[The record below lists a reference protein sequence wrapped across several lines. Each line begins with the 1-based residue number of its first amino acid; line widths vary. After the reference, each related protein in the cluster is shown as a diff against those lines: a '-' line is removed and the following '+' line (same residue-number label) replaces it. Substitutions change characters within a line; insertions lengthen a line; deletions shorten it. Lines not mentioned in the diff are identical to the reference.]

1 MDGRT
6 GKEVKLFFD
15 DRQLAHAPSRE
26 LHNGDWVP
34 YAENV
39 ERPRSIVD
47 AFTDWRP
54 VRDFGMAPLL
64 AVHDADYVAFLERA
78 HRDWLAA
85 GRSGEEQAKNQH
97 PNR

>member
-64 AVHDADYVAFLERA
+64 AGHDAD
-78 HRDWLAA
+78 
-85 GRSGEEQAKNQH
+85 
-97 PNR
+97 